1 MEIKFCKNCFYS
13 TQHPLGLTID
23 QNTGICSGCLIHK
36 EKYKINWIEK
46 LSKLKKIVKEYKS
59 KNNFYDCI
67 VPVSG
72 ANDSFYILY
81 LVKQLGLNP
90 LLVSYNHYFNTDIGI
105 KNLANLKT
113 IFDCDLLTLNVS
125 PKKVKKI
132 TKHTLVNYGNMYWPA
147 IAGKTVFPIQIACKY
162 KIPLIIWGAHQ
173 GLEQVG
179 MFSHNHEV
187 EMSRWYRKNH
197 DLFGIEAEDL
207 IKTDGLVKEEDVIEY
222 LYPDE
227 KDLNS
232 IGVRGIY
239 LGNYIKWDVKSQ
251 HERMVKKF
259 KYKSISFQRTIDA
272 YDHVDCFNYMNIHDL
287 LKIYKHG
294 YSKITDHVTREI
306 RYNRISRFQGL
317 QVIKKYE
324 IKKPEFISL
333 FSKWLDIDT
342 DSLIFLLNRFR
353 NKNYW
358 KKVDINE
365 WIFNGWSKKISI
377 KNENLK
383 LSKKLTFNHN
393 SAISFKQ
400 YITVGKGW
408 PL

>member
-36 EKYKINWIEK
+36 EKYQINWNEK

-90 LLVSYNHYFNTDIGI
+90 LLVSYNHYFNTDVGI

-162 KIPLIIWGAHQ
+162 KIPLIVWGAHQ

-377 KNENLK
+377 KNENQK
-383 LSKKLTFNHN
+383 LSKKLTFDHN

>member
-36 EKYKINWIEK
+36 EKYQINWNEK

-90 LLVSYNHYFNTDIGI
+90 LLVSYNHYFNTDVGI

-377 KNENLK
+377 KNENQK

>member
-1 MEIKFCKNCFYS
+1 
-13 TQHPLGLTID
+13 
-23 QNTGICSGCLIHK
+23 
-36 EKYKINWIEK
+36 
-46 LSKLKKIVKEYKS
+46 
-59 KNNFYDCI
+59 
-67 VPVSG
+67 VSG

-377 KNENLK
+377 KNENQK

>member
-13 TQHPLGLTID
+13 THHPLGLTID

-36 EKYKINWIEK
+36 EKYQINWNEK
-46 LSKLKKIVKEYKS
+46 LSKLKKIAKEYKS

-72 ANDSFYILY
+72 ANDTFYILY
-81 LVKQLGLNP
+81 VVKQLGLNP
-90 LLVSYNHYFNTDIGI
+90 LLVSYNHYFNTDVGI

-132 TKHTLVNYGNMYWPA
+132 TRHTLLNYGNIYWPA

-207 IKTDGLVKEEDVIEY
+207 IKTDGLVKEEDIIEY

-259 KYKSISFQRTIDA
+259 KYKSISFQRTIDT

-342 DSLIFLLNRFR
+342 DSLAFILNRFR

-358 KKVDINE
+358 KKVDINK
-365 WIFNGWSKKISI
+365 WIFNGWSKKIRI

-383 LSKKLTFNHN
+383 LSKKLIFNHN

>member
-23 QNTGICSGCLIHK
+23 QNTGICSGCLIHN
-36 EKYKINWIEK
+36 EKYQINWNEK

-90 LLVSYNHYFNTDIGI
+90 LLVSYNHYFNTDVGI

-251 HERMVKKF
+251 HELMVKKF

-342 DSLIFLLNRFR
+342 DSLAFILNRFR

-358 KKVDINE
+358 KKVDINK
-365 WIFNGWSKKISI
+365 WIFNGWSKKIRI

-383 LSKKLTFNHN
+383 LSKKLIFNHN

>member
-147 IAGKTVFPIQIACKY
+147 IAGKTVFPIQIAYKY

>member
-36 EKYKINWIEK
+36 EKYQINWNEK

-90 LLVSYNHYFNTDIGI
+90 LLVSYNHYFNTDVGI

-162 KIPLIIWGAHQ
+162 KIPLIVWGAHQ

-365 WIFNGWSKKISI
+365 WIFNGWSKKISL
-377 KNENLK
+377 KNENQK
-383 LSKKLTFNHN
+383 LSKKLTFDHN

>member
-377 KNENLK
+377 KNENQK

>member
-23 QNTGICSGCLIHK
+23 QNTGICSGCLIHN
-36 EKYKINWIEK
+36 EKYQINWNEK

-90 LLVSYNHYFNTDIGI
+90 LLVSYNHYFNTDVGI

-251 HERMVKKF
+251 HELMVKKF

-377 KNENLK
+377 KNENQK

>member
-36 EKYKINWIEK
+36 EKYQINWNEK

-90 LLVSYNHYFNTDIGI
+90 LLVSYNHYFNTDVGI

-306 RYNRISRFQGL
+306 RYNRISRFEGL
-317 QVIKKYE
+317 QVIKNYE

-377 KNENLK
+377 KNENQK